1 MPAKQVTTAIR
12 SKPSTSWKT
21 LKCWETVLKD
31 HCEFAVFAEY
41 KNLDEDA
48 QKKLLQALEGAVFMQ
63 LPSILAQLERQKASR
78 KNSRK
83 SKAESSHEDSSLVT
97 AVRAAADD
105 PRVADALT
113 PDVFDILRDFLS
125 SWGAPMGA
133 EELLCRH
140 NLHERQIRQLFEI
153 CQPSKLLS
161 SDQSVTK
168 RSCDSSWE
176 HLRAVS
182 IAGLQLFRSM
192 TKMRLECK
200 VVGSPH
206 HKVGLT
212 MVVEDSFGD
221 RAHCG
226 VYNLPGV
233 YNQQT
238 ADQAIPL
245 NSTLIIAEPFMKIMA
260 DGTRGIRVDNPEET
274 FAR

>member
-1 MPAKQVTTAIR
+1 MAAKQVTAIR

-31 HCEFAVFAEY
+31 HCEFALFAEY

-48 QKKLLQALEGAVFMQ
+48 QKKLLQALEGAMFMQ
-63 LPSILAQLERQKASR
+63 LASSLSQLELRNGKASR

-83 SKAESSHEDSSLVT
+83 SKAESSREDSALVA
-97 AVRAAADD
+97 AVRVAADD
-105 PRVADALT
+105 PRVVDALT

-125 SWGAPMGA
+125 SWGAPIGA
-133 EELLCRH
+133 EELLYRH
-140 NLHERQIRQLFEI
+140 NLHEVQNRHLFRQPNQV
-153 CQPSKLLS
+153 LS

-212 MVVEDSFGD
+212 MVVEDSLGD

-233 YNQQT
+233 HNQQT

-260 DGTRGIRVDNPEET
+260 DGTRGIRVDNPEEPLS
-274 FAR
+274 AR